1 MTTLTGPGTA
11 HLMARDALTSLLDLD
26 EVTWVG
32 LSAPVEVDFQPGEHV
47 AVAVA
52 LPAAVTALGT
62 RVALRAARPADA
74 AQVWRWLAQ
83 SDLTPRRLGAPHF
96 PDHPIPS
103 FAAFSNDYAPHYFD
117 GSLPY
122 EGRGFIIH
130 SLALQRDVGFVSHER
145 LDVLND
151 VTCLDLWLADSSVC
165 GQGFGSE
172 AIDLLCRWLQAQRG
186 VNRFLL
192 RPSRR
197 NVRALRALRRAG
209 FRETDLPPTQL
220 IDKLSLSRGEY
231 PDEVLL
237 FRFVPLPS
245 QRVQPPVGHCHVYV
259 DSEFSRL
266 TQPQLL
272 SFGAVADD
280 GSEFY
285 GEIAETLD
293 ESSVPLADR
302 CSEFVC
308 DVVLPL
314 FEQCAQPR
322 AALADRFVSWLASR
336 ARGRPV
342 TLISDSGFD
351 RWALSDLLG
360 TEALPAGAQW
370 LRVPVAY
377 ETLDQ
382 VAGSLGLRRHHA
394 LDDAIGLRHA
404 VIHGD

>member
-1 MTTLTGPGTA
+1 MTDLRMA
-11 HLMARDALTSLLDLD
+11 HLRARDAVARLIDVD
-26 EVTWVG
+26 EVAWVG
-32 LSAPVEVDFQPGEHV
+32 DGAPVEVEFEVDAADDATAQTPPTFTV
-47 AVAVA
+47 A
-52 LPAAVTALGT
+52 GS

-96 PDHPIPS
+96 PEHPVPS
-103 FAAFSNDYAPHYFD
+103 FAAFSNDFASHFFN

-122 EGRGFIIH
+122 EGRGFLIY
-130 SLALQRDVGFVSHER
+130 SLAQQRNVGFISHDR

-165 GQGFGSE
+165 GHGFGSE

-209 FRETDLPPTQL
+209 FRETDLPPMQV
-220 IDKLSLSRGEY
+220 IDKLSLPRGEY

-237 FRFVPLPS
+237 FRFLPLS
-245 QRVQPPVGHCHVYV
+245 VHRVQPPVGQCHVYV
-259 DSEFSRL
+259 DSEFTRL

-280 GSEFY
+280 GAQFY
-285 GEIAETLD
+285 GEVAETLD
-293 ESSVPLADR
+293 ESAMSLADR

-308 DVVLPL
+308 SVVLPL
-314 FEQCAQPR
+314 FEQRAQPR
-322 AALADRFVSWLASR
+322 AELARRFVAWLAER
-336 ARGRPV
+336 ARGRQL

-360 TEALPAGAQW
+360 SEDLPDGAQW
-370 LRVPVAY
+370 MRVPVAY
-377 ETLDQ
+377 ETLDH
-382 VAGSLGLRRHHA
+382 VASSLGLRRHHA

>member
-1 MTTLTGPGTA
+1 MTGPRAA
-11 HLMARDALTSLLDLD
+11 HLNAREAVASLLDVD
-26 EVTWVG
+26 EVAWVG
-32 LSAPVEVDFQPGEHV
+32 LSAPVEVDFEPDLNVEQ
-47 AVAVA
+47 AVA
-52 LPAAVTALGT
+52 LPTAVTVAGT

-74 AQVWRWLAQ
+74 SLVWRWLAQ
-83 SDLTPRRLGAPHF
+83 SDLTPRRLGSPHY

-103 FAAFSNDYAPHYFD
+103 FAAFSNDYALHYFD
-117 GSLPY
+117 GSAPY
-122 EGRGFIIH
+122 DGRGFVIH

-186 VNRFLL
+186 INRFLL

-209 FRETDLPPTQL
+209 FRETDLPPMQV
-220 IDKLSLSRGEY
+220 IDKLSLSRGDY

-237 FRFVPLPS
+237 FRFLPLPS
-245 QRVQPPVGHCHVYV
+245 QRVQPPVGHCHVYI
-259 DSEFSRL
+259 DSEFTRL

-280 GSEFY
+280 DGEFY

-322 AALADRFVSWLASR
+322 AKLANRFASWLADR
-336 ARGRPV
+336 ARGRPI

-360 TEALPAGAQW
+360 TENLPDGAQW

-382 VAGSLGLRRHHA
+382 VAHTLDLRRHHA

>member
-1 MTTLTGPGTA
+1 M
-11 HLMARDALTSLLDLD
+11 D
-26 EVTWVG
+26 EVSWAG
-32 LSAPVEVDFQPGEHV
+32 LVEPVEVDTHPPGLQDGSV
-47 AVAVA
+47 VPP
-52 LPAAVTALGT
+52 PAAAIAGT
-62 RVALRAARPADA
+62 RVALRVARPADA

-83 SDLTPRRLGAPHF
+83 SDLTARRLGAPHY
-96 PDHPIPS
+96 PEHPIPS
-103 FAAFSNDYAPHYFD
+103 FAAFCNDYAPHYFD

-122 EGRGFIIH
+122 EGRGFVIQ
-130 SLALQRDVGFVSHER
+130 SLAERRDIGFISHER
-145 LDVLND
+145 VDVLND
-151 VTCLDLWLADSSVC
+151 VVCLDLWLADSGVC
-165 GQGFGSE
+165 GHGYGSE

-209 FRETDLPPTQL
+209 FRETDLPPMQL
-220 IDKLSLSRGEY
+220 IDKLALSRGDY

-237 FRFVPLPS
+237 FRFLPLPS
-245 QRVQPPVGHCHVYV
+245 HRVRPPVGQCHVYI

-272 SFGAVADD
+272 SVGAVADD
-280 GSEFY
+280 GAQFY

-293 ESSVPLADR
+293 ESVEPLADR

-322 AALADRFVSWLASR
+322 AQLAAQFVSWLAAR
-336 ARGRPV
+336 ARGRPIV
-342 TLISDSGFD
+342 LISDSGFD
-351 RWALSDLLG
+351 RWALSDLL
-360 TEALPAGAQW
+360 TSEHLPGGAQW

-377 ETLDQ
+377 ETLDE
-382 VAGSLGLRRHHA
+382 VAQSQGLRRHHA
-394 LDDAIGLRHA
+394 LDDAIGLRLA